1 MHTSDQSVPAAI
13 PGERQAL
20 LSLSLT
26 MLLSSLGT
34 SIANV
39 ALPTL
44 MDVFSAS
51 FQQVQWVVLSYLLA
65 ITTLIVSAGRLGDMF
80 GRRPLLLGGVA
91 LFTLASLLSTYP
103 SLPVLIAT
111 RALQGLGAALMMA
124 LSMAYVADIVPKE
137 RTGRAMGLLSTASA
151 IGTAMGPSLGGL
163 LIGSLCWQA
172 VFAANVP
179 LGIAALLLLQRN
191 LPAVTKPRPTARPSY
206 DYTGTMLLGITLAA
220 YALAMTL
227 GRGNWGLLNSALLGL
242 TLLTAALF
250 VISQKRA
257 SAPLIKLSLLERP
270 VLGAGLVMSALV
282 TSVVMATLVVGPFY
296 LTYALGLS
304 TAQLGLVMTAGPL
317 VAAFSGV
324 PAGHLVDRYGPRSM
338 TLLGLMLMLAGSTGL
353 ALQPVTAGVPGYV
366 LAISITTAG
375 YALFQAA
382 NNTQVMTGMPPEQR
396 GLVSG
401 LLNLAR
407 NLGLITGTA
416 VMGAV
421 FVAAS
426 KAATLA
432 AGNTQATASG
442 MHITFAVAAVLIVL
456 ALLVGV
462 RSRAPQIQT
471 VSPS

>member
-1 MHTSDQSVPAAI
+1 MHTADKTEPATY

-51 FQQVQWVVLSYLLA
+51 FQQVQWVVLSYLLS
-65 ITTLIVSAGRLGDMF
+65 ITILIVSAGRLGDIL

-91 LFTLASLLSTYP
+91 LFTLASLFSTYG
-103 SLPVLIAT
+103 SLTVLIAA
-111 RALQGLGAALMMA
+111 RAVQGLGAALMMA

-137 RTGRAMGLLSTASA
+137 RIGRAMGLLGTASA

-163 LIGSLCWQA
+163 LLGSLCWQA

-179 LGIAALLLLQRN
+179 LGIAALLMLKRY
-191 LPAVTKPRPTARPSY
+191 LPIVTNPRQSTVISY
-206 DYTGTMLLGITLAA
+206 DYAGTILLIITLGS

-227 GRGNWGLLNSALLGL
+227 GRGNWGALNNALLGL
-242 TLLTAALF
+242 MLLTAVLF
-250 VISQKRA
+250 VIRQKRA
-257 SAPLIKLSLLERP
+257 SVPLIKLSLLGRP
-270 VLGAGLVMSALV
+270 VLAAGLVMSVMV

-296 LTYALGLS
+296 LAHALGLS
-304 TAQLGLVMTAGPL
+304 TFHLGVVMSSGPL

-338 TLLGLMLMLAGSTGL
+338 SLLGLMLMLVGSSGL
-353 ALQPVTAGVPGYV
+353 ALQPITAGVPGYV

-382 NNTQVMTGMPPEQR
+382 NNTQVMTGVATEQR

-401 LLNLAR
+401 LLNLSR

-416 VMGAV
+416 AMGAV
-421 FVAAS
+421 FIAAS
-426 KAATLA
+426 KAVTLSVD
-432 AGNTQATASG
+432 NSQAIASG
-442 MHITFAVAAVLIVL
+442 MHITFAVAAFLVVI
-456 ALLVGV
+456 ALLVGL
-462 RSRAPQIQT
+462 RSRTTQM
-471 VSPS
+471 